1 MGLLTP
7 KPRGTRARP
16 ALAAHFGTIG
26 TLVTLYKYVRP
37 ERLEV
42 IEKLEFRFTQ
52 PGALNDPF
60 ELHPRF
66 EALISEAEVLAN
78 LAATP
83 IDLGPMLREAYAM
96 LPEEQRLRMPFES
109 VASIVGSY
117 MATDEARSTMSAT
130 ILALFKL
137 MRDGAP
143 QLRER
148 IYDALN
154 NNVGILSLSEVPDD
168 AVMWAHYADNHRG
181 MVLGFDEQHAFFNR
195 RRSQNDEFY
204 FLRRVLYADVAPAP
218 SMLALDGDAV
228 FVTKGKQWAYEREWR
243 MLAPLRDATRSLKV
257 GEDVVYLYTFPSEA
271 LTAIVFGALATPTLE
286 VRVRDALRSSP
297 SLGHVHLSRAVLD
310 LDNQR
315 VRVSATHSLNAPRHR

>member
-1 MGLLTP
+1 
-7 KPRGTRARP
+7 
-16 ALAAHFGTIG
+16 
-26 TLVTLYKYVRP
+26 VTLYKYVRP